1 MMKRIKADVTVIG
14 AGATGCGVA
23 RDLAL
28 RGLKVL
34 LVERGDIN
42 SGASGGNHGLLHS
55 GARYLYSDRHSA
67 EECRDENALLRAMA
81 PQCIEATGG
90 LFVGVEGD
98 DENYM
103 ADFEGLLSQSDMPH
117 RQIDADEARALEPN
131 LTGPIVAAYEV
142 DDATVDP
149 FRLSLDNVSDALKH
163 GAELLCGTELVD
175 VTRQGSQVTHALLKR
190 RATGE
195 TVEVETSCVVNAAG
209 AWAGQVAAIAGAS
222 THVRCSKGSL
232 LVTDHRLTTRV
243 VNRLRRPSDADI
255 VVPGGTVSIVGTT
268 SSHVDNPDAAWPTTD
283 EVDRMVDE
291 ASALLPILAT
301 TRMIR
306 AYSGVRPLFGDPS
319 GGDDRNVSRGFVLM
333 DHRDEG
339 VENLFT
345 ITGGKLTTYRLM
357 AERAADAVCHYLG
370 KGEPCVTRTRPL
382 PASGDAMWT
391 EPGAAPKKWMAGH
404 QKGDGMICECE
415 MVSESVIGS
424 LVASLESQG
433 LARGLVEV
441 GLRSRVG
448 KGPCQGSFC
457 GLRLAA
463 WMYGQGHV
471 TGDEGLS
478 GLAQF
483 YKERWKGMRS
493 VSWGENLA
501 RAELHEALQC
511 GLFGMEVGH
520 E

>member
-1 MMKRIKADVTVIG
+1 MMKQMKADVTVIG

-28 RGLKVL
+28 RGLSVL

-55 GARYLYSDRHSA
+55 GARYAFSDKESA
-67 EECRDENALLRAMA
+67 EECRDENALLREMS

-103 ADFEGLLSQSDMPH
+103 ADFGGHLSRCGIPH
-117 RQIDADEARALEPN
+117 RQVGVDEARALEPS
-131 LTGPIVAAYEV
+131 LSSHLITAYEV
-142 DDATVDP
+142 NDASVDP
-149 FRLSLDNVSDALKH
+149 FRLSLDNVADALNH
-163 GAELLCGTELVD
+163 GAELLCGTALTG
-175 VTRQGSQVTHALLKR
+175 VTRKGSRITHALLQR
-190 RATGE
+190 RTTGE
-195 TVEVETSCVVNAAG
+195 TFEVETSCVVNAAG
-209 AWAGQVAAIAGAS
+209 AWAGKVAAIAGAS
-222 THVRCSKGSL
+222 TEVRCSKGSL
-232 LVTDHRLTTRV
+232 LVTGHRITSRV
-243 VNRLRRPSDADI
+243 VNRLRRPADADI
-255 VVPGGTVSIVGTT
+255 IVPGGTVSIVGTT
-268 SSHVDNPDAAWPTTD
+268 SSTVDDPDAAWPTPF
-283 EVDRMVDE
+283 EVDRIVEE
-291 ASALLPILAT
+291 ASAMIPSLAQA
-301 TRMIR
+301 RMIR
-306 AYSGVRPLFGDPS
+306 AYSGVRPLFGSSS
-319 GGDDRNVSRGFVLM
+319 GADDRNVSRGFKLI
-333 DHRDEG
+333 DHGEEG

-357 AERAADAVCHYLG
+357 AEKAADAVCGYLAAG
-370 KGEPCVTRTRPL
+370 GPCLTRIRPL
-382 PASGDAMWT
+382 PASDHAMWT

-404 QKGDGMICECE
+404 QAGDGMICECE
-415 MVSESVIGS
+415 MVSESVVSS
-424 LVASLESQG
+424 LVTSLKSQG
-433 LARGLVEV
+433 LANGLVEV

-463 WMYGQGHV
+463 WMYGEGHLA
-471 TGDEGLS
+471 GDAGIS
-478 GLAQF
+478 GLARF
-483 YKERWKGMRS
+483 YKERWKGMRP
-493 VSWGENLA
+493 VSWGDNLA